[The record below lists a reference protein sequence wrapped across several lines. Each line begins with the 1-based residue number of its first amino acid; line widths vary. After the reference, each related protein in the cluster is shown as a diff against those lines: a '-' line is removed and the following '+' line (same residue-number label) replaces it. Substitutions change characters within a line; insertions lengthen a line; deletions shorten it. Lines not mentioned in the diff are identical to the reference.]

1 MRGNMNAPQP
11 DAESVRAASCQKA
24 FRMMMW
30 ALVFFVPVPVGD
42 LLFFV
47 PAPIPN
53 VFPDVIGWILFLIA
67 IQMVPRL
74 HPAVGPMRLLA
85 AFGLAL
91 WVGRTIAFHSTQAE
105 TQNLYLLLYLST
117 WAVLMLVVWK
127 ACAIIA
133 HLAAAAK
140 ADSVAQAARWRRWLC
155 VLPFA
160 SFALAANF
168 QERVPPAAAFLFMFM
183 VACVLGLLM
192 GLMAHTARMCALT
205 AQTQPAGTESGKQA
219 N

>member
-1 MRGNMNAPQP
+1 MNAPQP
-11 DAESVRAASCQKA
+11 DAESVRAGSCQKA
-24 FRMMMW
+24 FRTMMW
-30 ALVFFVPVPVGD
+30 ALIFFVPVPLGD

-91 WVGRTIAFHSTQAE
+91 WVGRTIAFHNMQAGTE
-105 TQNLYLLLYLST
+105 NLYLLLYLST

-127 ACAIIA
+127 ACDIIA

-140 ADSVAQAARWRRWLC
+140 ADSVAQTARRRRWLC
-155 VLPFA
+155 VLPFL
-160 SFALAANF
+160 FLALAANF
-168 QERVPPAAAFLFMFM
+168 RDRVPPAAAFLFMFL

-192 GLMAHTARMCALT
+192 GMMAQTARICTLT
-205 AQTQPAGTESGKQA
+205 TQTQPAGTESGKQA